1 MVKNKE
7 QISHLGVYAV
17 ITNAKNQIL
26 LIKKSRGPYKGMLDL
41 PGGGPEFHETFEQT
55 LEREVMEET
64 GLQVT
69 SCKQIETI
77 VKHVDDYGVTIRHTA
92 ILYFAEANGEIKTDS
107 DGSDS
112 NGAVWIPLKMIE
124 KYKTST
130 IASAIIHKVIQC
142 Q

>member
-64 GLQVT
+64 VLNLGLLNPKLFNYNQFPALN
-69 SCKQIETI
+69 I
-77 VKHVDDYGVTIRHTA
+77 
-92 ILYFAEANGEIKTDS
+92 
-107 DGSDS
+107 
-112 NGAVWIPLKMIE
+112 
-124 KYKTST
+124 
-130 IASAIIHKVIQC
+130 
-142 Q
+142 